1 MGCSIYGI
9 CREIKRKILW
19 AAMST
24 ASQITLFSRRNT
36 EEDQL
41 LLWIC
46 REIHSDHGVFYME
59 TFSLITSFSLIEAS
73 LVHLMI

>member
-1 MGCSIYGI
+1 MGCNIYGI

-19 AAMST
+19 AAIST
-24 ASQITLFSRRNT
+24 ASQITLFSRRNK
-36 EEDQL
+36 EDLL

-73 LVHLMI
+73 LVT